1 MQWNSIEIYDKEV
14 NELSKYTQETVSI
27 LKFTTVSLQSK
38 KTPDLGP
45 KVYY

>member
-27 LKFTTVSLQSK
+27 LKLTTVSLQSK
-38 KTPDLGP
+38 KNPDLGP